1 MMKGEGPMMKTPE
14 VPDVQTVTI
23 DTVTVDDISAVMER
37 LEADGV
43 VLVPDYLDAE
53 AIAQATREAREL
65 FERTPSWAHHED
77 YSVGQSVRM
86 ERVDVDAAAFP
97 VISSAFARPELES
110 VVSAFFGE
118 DYIFSR
124 TIYAILDI
132 VGSTTHVQQLHYD
145 KMRHLKSFIYLTDV
159 GIDNGPFHCLPG
171 SHLLAREAQRENREK
186 HIVPSDAD
194 VRQLPDGLSAHAAAK
209 ATPVLGKAGTL
220 ILFDSDILHH
230 AGVVVAGERLAVR
243 SLSFGSYRRHTWYRA
258 DGTVQEEAAP

>member
-1 MMKGEGPMMKTPE
+1 MMKTSD
-14 VPDVQTVTI
+14 VPRVHTVAIGDV
-23 DTVTVDDISAVMER
+23 SAVVQR

-43 VLVPDYLDAE
+43 VLVADYLNGE
-53 AIAQATREAREL
+53 GIARATREAYEL
-65 FERTPSWAHHED
+65 FERTPPWAHHEE

-86 ERVDVDAAAFP
+86 ERDTIDGTEFP

-110 VVSAFFGE
+110 VVSTFFGQ

-124 TIYAILDI
+124 TIYAILDV
-132 VGSTTHVQQLHYD
+132 VGSTTHVQRLHYD

-171 SHLLAREAQRENREK
+171 THLMAREAQRENREK

-194 VRQLPDGLSAHAAAK
+194 VRQLPEGLTADAARRT
-209 ATPVLGKAGTL
+209 TPVLGKAGTL

-230 AGVVVAGERLAVR
+230 AGVVVAGERLAMR
-243 SLSFGSYRRHTWYRA
+243 SLSFGSYRRHTWYRT
-258 DGTVQEEAAP
+258 DGSVEVAP